1 MPQRIT
7 STPAFA
13 DSLYALILAA
23 GKGTRMH
30 SNRPKVLQTLLG
42 EPMLRHV
49 HQALRPL
56 FAQRVFAVIGHGS
69 SEVEKE
75 FKTDGL
81 EFIHQEQQ
89 LGTGHAVSVSLP
101 ALLRAGAGE
110 LMVINGDTPLIS
122 TNSVERF
129 MAHCDTEKPDLAF
142 ISLTLK
148 DPASFG
154 RVLRSKEDG
163 RVRAIIEAKDYNA
176 ALHGTEPREINA
188 GIYYLRLAKLS
199 SLLQSIKNENKSGEY
214 YLTDLVALAVSAG
227 LKVTAFDDGDNP
239 ELLGINSPLEL
250 ASSEELLRERIIHKL
265 LTSGVIIHGPQTVR
279 VSPSASI
286 EPGAEIFGPC
296 EVLGGS
302 LLKRGCK
309 VGPYCHIKDSEVGAA
324 SEVREFSHLDQAI
337 VGQSCTVGPYA
348 RLRPGTAL
356 EEGSHVGNFVE
367 LKKTRLGKGAKAN
380 HLSYLGDSE
389 IGAGSNIGA
398 GTITCN
404 YDGKDKFKTIIG
416 ENAFIGSNT
425 ALVAPIN
432 VGDNALVAA
441 GSTLTK
447 DVPAG
452 NLAIARQRQENK
464 SRKR

>member
-1 MPQRIT
+1 MSQHILST
-7 STPAFA
+7 STFSS
-13 DSLYALILAA
+13 SLYALILAA

-30 SNRPKVLQTLLG
+30 SSRPKVLQTLLG

-49 HQALRPL
+49 HQALQPL
-56 FAQRVFAVIGHGS
+56 FGERVFAVIGHGS

-75 FKTDGL
+75 FKADSL
-81 EFIHQEQQ
+81 KFIFQKER
-89 LGTGHAVSVSLP
+89 LGTGHAVSISLP
-101 ALLRAGAGE
+101 TLLQSGASE

-122 TNSVERF
+122 TDSVERF
-129 MAHCDTEKPDLAF
+129 MAHCDTEKSDLAF

-148 DPASFG
+148 DPGSFG
-154 RVLRSKEDG
+154 RVLRKKDG
-163 RVRAIIEAKDYNA
+163 QVQAIIEAKDYNA

-188 GIYYLRLAKLS
+188 GIYYLKLDKLS
-199 SLLQSIKNENKSGEY
+199 PLLQSINNENKSGEY

-250 ASSEELLRERIIHKL
+250 ANSEELLRERLVLKL
-265 LTSGVIIHGPQTVR
+265 LTAGVIIHAPQTVR
-279 VSPSASI
+279 VSPSATP

-296 EVLGGS
+296 EIMGRS

-309 VGPYCHIKDSEVGAA
+309 VGPYCYIKDSEVGAD
-324 SEVREFSHLDQAI
+324 SEVREFSHLEQAV

-348 RLRPGTAL
+348 RLRPGAEL

-404 YDGKDKFKTIIG
+404 YDGKNKFKTIIG

-441 GSTLTK
+441 GSTLTE
-447 DVPAG
+447 DVPPG
-452 NLAIARQRQENK
+452 QLAVARQRQVNK
-464 SRKR
+464 NRKR